1 MDTGETGR
9 FLATFEQAGS
19 GIAHVALDGR
29 LLRVNSRLCE
39 ILGYPRE
46 ELLGLRFQDIT
57 HADDLPGNLAQLQ
70 ILQTGRMDS
79 YCLEKRYLRKDGRS
93 FWAHVTTAPS

>member
-39 ILGYPRE
+39 ILGYPR
-46 ELLGLRFQDIT
+46 D
-57 HADDLPGNLAQLQ
+57 
-70 ILQTGRMDS
+70 
-79 YCLEKRYLRKDGRS
+79 RKS
-93 FWAHVTTAPS
+93 VV